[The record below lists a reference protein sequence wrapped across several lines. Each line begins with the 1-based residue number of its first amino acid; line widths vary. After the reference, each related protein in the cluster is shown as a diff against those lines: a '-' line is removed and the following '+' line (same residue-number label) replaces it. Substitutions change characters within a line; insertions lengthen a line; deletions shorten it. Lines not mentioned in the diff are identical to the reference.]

1 MHVYLLFAIRKK
13 IERAAPFL
21 PMSCPGFQIVIYG
34 WAFAKFIVVFML
46 LDWISYVKTEE
57 NLFEMCKT
65 KDIFRK
71 LGSLLLGEKFRR
83 FFPIQACD
91 PEN

>member
-46 LDWISYVKTEE
+46 LDWIS
-57 NLFEMCKT
+57 
-65 KDIFRK
+65 
-71 LGSLLLGEKFRR
+71 
-83 FFPIQACD
+83 
-91 PEN
+91 